1 MAPFSLHIPVS
12 HLCVLYDQTY
22 CLFPAKFLI
31 AEKRDDFLFI
41 LNILIAVDEVVFSTF
56 WWSFS
61 KTLTKIKIKASGN
74 QGNLEESEK

>member
-31 AEKRDDFLFI
+31 AEKRDDFLF
-41 LNILIAVDEVVFSTF
+41 STF